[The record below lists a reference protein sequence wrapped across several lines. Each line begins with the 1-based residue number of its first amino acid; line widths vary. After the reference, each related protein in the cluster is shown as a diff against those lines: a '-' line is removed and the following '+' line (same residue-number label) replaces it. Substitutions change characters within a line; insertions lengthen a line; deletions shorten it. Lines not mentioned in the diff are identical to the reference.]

1 MAQYSLGKWYLQGTE
16 QNPAIACQ
24 YLQLSAEQGNEYA
37 AYQLGKVLIENE
49 ECRNIEQGIH
59 WLTTAADKNSP
70 YALYQLGKIYM
81 EGLFVPS
88 NEEKA
93 IHYFEKASTEN
104 SAASFRLG
112 CIYLWGKGAL
122 QDKKKGREWLEFS
135 AGQGNEYARKVLNQ
149 IEVWQRELVT
159 EGTVR
164 LLKRLSDLLNQQIEQ
179 SAARI
184 SGSRMDRKRFKEL
197 KAKKIAQGHA
207 YRDHEP

>member
-1 MAQYSLGKWYLQGTE
+1 M
-16 QNPAIACQ
+16 
-24 YLQLSAEQGNEYA
+24 
-37 AYQLGKVLIENE
+37 LIENE

-135 AGQGNEYARKVLNQ
+135 AEQGNEYARKVLNQ
-149 IEVWQRELVT
+149 IEVWQREWVA